1 MKKSVAVVDYDAGNL
16 FGVLRGLR
24 AAGCADPVLVTASED
39 LLDKDALVL
48 PGVGAFCHGMDK
60 LRASGMD
67 RAIVEFAK
75 TGKQILGICLGMQ
88 LLFSKS
94 REFGEHEGLNLIP
107 GEVLELPE
115 LPELSIPNVGWNSVQ
130 LRRDCSGT
138 LLKDVQD
145 GMDFYFAH
153 SFYCMP
159 DDSADVIG
167 TIEWGAEAL
176 PVIVGRFNI
185 MGCQFHPE
193 ISDWQGLSIYRQ
205 LFS

>member
-1 MKKSVAVVDYDAGNL
+1 MTKLIAVVDYDAGNV

-24 AAGCADPVLVTASED
+24 AAGCADPVLVTAPED
-39 LLDKDALVL
+39 LLDKDVLLL
-48 PGVGAFCHGMDK
+48 PGVGAFGHGMDK

-67 RAIVEFAK
+67 RAVVEFAG

-115 LPELSIPNVGWNSVQ
+115 LPGFSIPNVGWNSVQ
-130 LRRDCSGT
+130 LRQDCRGT

-145 GMDFYFAH
+145 GDDFYFAH

-159 DDSADVIG
+159 DNSADIIG
-167 TIEWGAEAL
+167 TIEWGPQAL
-176 PVIVGRFNI
+176 PAIVGRHNI

-205 LFS
+205 LLS